1 VAGAMVITGTIN
13 TLSTKW
19 ADVTSAKGLDGVVQ
33 DFNHP
38 FFQALG
44 MFLGE
49 FFCMFAYHLI
59 NWYKSRNGSL
69 DEEELRKVNFNP
81 LLLWLPALCDMTGT
95 CLMYL
100 GLTYTYASVFQMLR
114 GAVIIFTGILSVIFL
129 KRKLSSF
136 HWTGMLLILTGLALV
151 GVASIL
157 QPQDDSNAPHPLAG
171 DAIIIAA
178 TLVSSVQMVVEEKL
192 LNSYSIPPLLMVGWE
207 GFWGFISLSVLLV
220 PFYYIPGPAVGNRLE
235 NPLDALVQ
243 MGNSWII
250 TLALVGNV
258 VSIAFF
264 NFTGVTITA
273 RLSAT
278 TRMVLDSVRTLII
291 WIFSLIVG
299 WQSFYWLQIIGFLIL
314 VVGTLTYNKIIKL
327 PGLTYPDVAV
337 LTEDSSTTKT
347 NLINDNHD
355 HPQQE
360 DDNLLTSENQSHS

>member
-1 VAGAMVITGTIN
+1 MSLVFIASAMVVTGTIN

-19 ADVTSAKGLDGVVQ
+19 ADVTAAKGLDGVVQ

-49 FFCMFAYHLI
+49 FSCMFAYHII
-59 NWYKSRNGSL
+59 NWYKSRNGTL
-69 DEEELRKVNFNP
+69 DEEELKKVNFNP
-81 LLLWLPALCDMTGT
+81 LLLWLPALCDMTAT

-114 GAVIIFTGILSVIFL
+114 GAVIIFTGVLSVLFL

-136 HWTGMLLILTGLALV
+136 HWTGMMLILVGLALV

-157 QPQDDSNAPHPLAG
+157 QPQDDANAPHPLSG

-178 TLVSSVQMVVEEKL
+178 TLVTAVQMVIEEKL
-192 LNSYSIPPLLMVGWE
+192 LTGYNIPPLLMVGWE
-207 GFWGFISLSVLLV
+207 GFWGFIPLSVILV

-235 NPLDALVQ
+235 NPLDAIVQ
-243 MGNSWII
+243 MGNSGII

-273 RLSAT
+273 KLSAT

-314 VVGTLTYNKIIKL
+314 LAGTLIYNKILKI
-327 PGLTYPDVAV
+327 PGFEYPDFTV
-337 LTEDSSTTKT
+337 LTEESTTKT
-347 NLINDNHD
+347 SLINDNN
-355 HPQQE
+355 E
-360 DDNLLTSENQSHS
+360 DDNLLSSAEQTDA